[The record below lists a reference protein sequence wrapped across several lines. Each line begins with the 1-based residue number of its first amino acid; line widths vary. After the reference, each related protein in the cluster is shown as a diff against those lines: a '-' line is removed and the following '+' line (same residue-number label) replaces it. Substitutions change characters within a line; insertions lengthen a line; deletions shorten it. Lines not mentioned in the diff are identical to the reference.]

1 MVCHRLGDHDIASP
15 LMRVREGHVMV
26 TSGAVVTGLIGAV
39 RFEDG
44 RPWAHR

>member
-1 MVCHRLGDHDIASP
+1 
-15 LMRVREGHVMV
+15 MV
-26 TSGAVVTGLIGAV
+26 TSGAVLTGLIGAV